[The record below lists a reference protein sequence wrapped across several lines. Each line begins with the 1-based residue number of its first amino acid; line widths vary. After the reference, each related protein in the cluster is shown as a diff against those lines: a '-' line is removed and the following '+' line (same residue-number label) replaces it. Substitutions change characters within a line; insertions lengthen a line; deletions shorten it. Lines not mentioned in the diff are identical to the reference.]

1 MINLGINKVIRREEG
16 GSRMVAM
23 YWLILFIVLLV
34 IEIITLGLT
43 TIWFAGGALVA
54 FALSLMEVSPVLQ
67 WAVFCT
73 VSLILLFATRPW
85 AVRYFNN
92 QKKEKT
98 NVDSLIGKT
107 AVVTSAIRN
116 LEGKGEVFV
125 NGLTWAARAGEDSMV
140 IEEDTHVTVTAV
152 QGVKLIVEVKKED
165 SL

>member
-1 MINLGINKVIRREEG
+1 MI
-16 GSRMVAM
+16 
-23 YWLILFIVLLV
+23 
-34 IEIITLGLT
+34 
-43 TIWFAGGALVA
+43 A
-54 FALSLMEVSPVLQ
+54 FGLSLLEVSSVLQ
-67 WAVFCT
+67 WAVFCG

-98 NVDSLIGKT
+98 NVDSLLGRT
-107 AVVTSAIRN
+107 AVVTSEIRN

-125 NGLTWAARAGEDSMV
+125 NGLNWTARTEEDSVV
-140 IEEDTHVTVTAV
+140 IEKDTKVTVTAV

>member
-1 MINLGINKVIRREEG
+1 MDAI
-16 GSRMVAM
+16 

-34 IEIITLGLT
+34 VEIITLGLT

-54 FALSLMEVSPVLQ
+54 FALSLLGASEVLQ
-67 WAVFCT
+67 WAVFCV
-73 VSLILLFATRPW
+73 VSLVLLFATRPW

-98 NVDSLIGKT
+98 NVDSLLGKT
-107 AVVTSAIRN
+107 AVVTSEIRN

-125 NGLTWAARAGEDSMV
+125 NGVNWTARTEEDSEV
-140 IEEDTHVTVTAV
+140 IEKDTRVTVVAV

>member
-1 MINLGINKVIRREEG
+1 MDAI
-16 GSRMVAM
+16 

-43 TIWFAGGALVA
+43 TIWFAGGALTA
-54 FALSLMEVSPVLQ
+54 FVLSMLEVSSELQ
-67 WAVFCT
+67 WAVFCA

-107 AVVTSAIRN
+107 AVVTSEIRN
-116 LEGKGEVFV
+116 LEGKGEIFV
-125 NGLTWAARAGEDSMV
+125 NGLTWTARSEEDSLT
-140 IEEDTHVTVTAV
+140 IKEDTHVTVTAV
-152 QGVKLIVEVKKED
+152 QGVKLIVKVK
-165 SL
+165 S

>member
-1 MINLGINKVIRREEG
+1 MDAI
-16 GSRMVAM
+16 

-43 TIWFAGGALVA
+43 TIWFAGGALTA
-54 FALSLMEVSPVLQ
+54 FVLSMLEVSSVLQ
-67 WAVFCT
+67 WAVFCA
-73 VSLILLFATRPW
+73 VSVILLFATRPW

-107 AVVTSAIRN
+107 AVVTSEIRN

-125 NGLTWAARAGEDSMV
+125 NGLTWTARSEEDSLE
-140 IEEDTHVTVTAV
+140 IKEDTHVTVTAV
-152 QGVKLIVEVKKED
+152 QGVKLIVKVK
-165 SL
+165 S